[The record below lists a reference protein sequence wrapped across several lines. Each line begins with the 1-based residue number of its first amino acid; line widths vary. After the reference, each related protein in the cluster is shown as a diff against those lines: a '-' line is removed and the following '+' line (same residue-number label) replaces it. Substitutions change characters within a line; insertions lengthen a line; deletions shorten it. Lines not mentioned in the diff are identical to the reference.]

1 MHHPI
6 QTLLKRAPIMLAALW
21 WGGLTL
27 LCAVVVPLLFV
38 HLPTSAMAG
47 QMAAKLFTVQT
58 WISTLCGLLLLMLSR
73 RSQGEPAW
81 AARFAVGWIIAGTL
95 FALLLEF
102 AVTPRI
108 LARQNMA
115 LWHGLGV
122 GLYLLQWL
130 CAGVTLWR
138 ASDSNE

>member
-1 MHHPI
+1 MTHPI
-6 QTLLKRAPIMLAALW
+6 QTFLNRAPIIVSALW

-38 HLPTSAMAG
+38 HLPAPAMAG

-58 WISTLCGLLLLMLSR
+58 WIGTFCGLLLLMLSN
-73 RSQGEPAW
+73 RSQGNPAQ
-81 AARFAVGWIIAGTL
+81 AARFANGWVIAGML
-95 FALLLEF
+95 LALLLEF

-108 LARQNMA
+108 LARENMA

-122 GLYLLQWL
+122 GFYVLQWL

-138 ASDSNE
+138 ASDS